1 MEPPS
6 TMNLSGEDIT
16 YMLKNNSQL
25 EIEKLPCHFQAVERR
40 VQLLTQASIVTC
52 GAEAR
57 DVNNRSGMKS
67 QKELQKFETK
77 INYFCR
83 NVKSFIEE

>member
-25 EIEKLPCHFQAVERR
+25 EIEKLPCHSQAVERR
-40 VQLLTQASIVTC
+40 R
-52 GAEAR
+52 AEAR
-57 DVNNRSGMKS
+57 DG
-67 QKELQKFETK
+67 
-77 INYFCR
+77 
-83 NVKSFIEE
+83 